1 MGWGVYFSGL
11 PAMTTRIEAIY
22 EHGVLRPLTP
32 LALSEG
38 QKVQVVVATQDSAK
52 PRSVSSILA
61 EIAAMPVEG
70 SGDPF
75 TSRDHDRVLYG
86 ERGQE

>member
-1 MGWGVYFSGL
+1 
-11 PAMTTRIEAIY
+11 MTTTIHAVY
-22 EHGVLRPLTP
+22 ENGVLRPLVP

-38 QKVQVVVATQDSAK
+38 QRVRVVLACEDAPKEPRVAA
-52 PRSVSSILA
+52 ILA
-61 EIAAMPVEG
+61 EIAAIPVEG

-86 ERGQE
+86 AADRP

>member
-1 MGWGVYFSGL
+1 
-11 PAMTTRIEAIY
+11 
-22 EHGVLRPLTP
+22 LTP
-32 LALSEG
+32 LALAEG
-38 QKVQVVVATQDSAK
+38 QKVQVVVASQDTPQSSGASA
-52 PRSVSSILA
+52 ILA

-86 ERGQE
+86 AKGQG